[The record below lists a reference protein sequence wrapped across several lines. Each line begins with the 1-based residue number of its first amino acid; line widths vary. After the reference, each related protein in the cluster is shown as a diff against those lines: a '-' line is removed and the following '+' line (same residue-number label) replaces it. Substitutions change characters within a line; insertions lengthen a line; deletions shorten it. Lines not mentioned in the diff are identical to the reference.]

1 MTVTAARRTLLSRRS
16 AARTAAVVALSA
28 AALLGGGL
36 TAQAAAPART
46 TGATVELVPAGA
58 LATQCYYKVNAN
70 GGLQIRS
77 GPGTSYSVVGSYANG
92 STILAEVATTNGFHK
107 VGTNRWV
114 SAAYTTRISGLP
126 CES

>member
-1 MTVTAARRTLLSRRS
+1 MTTAARRTTSPRRS
-16 AARTAAVVALSA
+16 AARTAAVAALSA

-46 TGATVELVPAGA
+46 TGATVELAPAGV
-58 LATQCYYKVNAN
+58 LATQCYYRVNAS
-70 GGLQIRS
+70 GGLLIRS
-77 GPGTSYSVVGSYANG
+77 GPGTGYTVVGSYANG
-92 STILAEVATTNGFHK
+92 STILASVSTTSGFRK

-114 SAAYTTRISGLP
+114 SSAYTVRIGGLP